1 MWDKK
6 GENLTY
12 RFLRLLTEQS
22 AGKRALIIGD
32 SQGGSNA
39 TGGALASILSNAGY
53 KVVNKSKYGSFTA
66 QAAGQIPDKKFD
78 LVILFTGGH
87 FKSRPA
93 DAIKI
98 AKMFPNT
105 TKFIISGPPPVQR
118 IKDISGSVGK
128 FPYLRNVPKERLETY
143 FVNPQDQRAKS
154 MYQGRERRNN
164 SFKQAASSAG
174 LSYIDPRV
182 VFGVTNPAD
191 FPVVSN
197 SDGIHMYGN
206 VASQMATAI
215 ANAIDQQLK
224 ADPSQ
229 AQKPSR
235 SKMLIDSA
243 KMRSQRC
250 LRNNI
255 LAFGAGMG
263 RYKDMKGRVEA
274 LQQALVDKK
283 LTKNPKNFVD
293 GKFGTKTLMAVLG
306 SQILNDIKPDG
317 CSGPETLA
325 ALGVK
330 EDPSVEK
337 AIATTTAGMEEKEF
351 AKKYNLDPNIL
362 AAFVAM
368 ESGGKGFAPA
378 DPDDPEKG
386 KRMLIRF
393 EPHVFVRLIMKKGI
407 DPNNVPYYVAPPKNN
422 QEAEKL
428 AKEFSVPEAKVKQL
442 VGLPLKR
449 AIRYGVWSLIQRK
462 NSSRKGFRKSGQ
474 GVARLN
480 FREWEGLNNALKIDE
495 DAAYKSISMGTGQV
509 MGFNHRK
516 LGYSTAEDMFN
527 ALNDQSD
534 TGKLKQKEAKLKFIE
549 NSPRL
554 MRAIREKEWEM
565 IGKLYNGSRQYGR
578 KLEKVY
584 NRMVA

>member
-6 GENLTY
+6 GENLTF
-12 RFLRLLTEQS
+12 RFLKLIKEQ
-22 AGKRALIIGD
+22 AIRKRALIIGD
-32 SQGGSNA
+32 SQGASNA

-53 KVVNKSKYGSFTA
+53 KVVNKSKYGSFTS
-66 QAAGQIPDKKFD
+66 QAADQVPDKNFD

-118 IKDISGSVGK
+118 IKDISGSVKK
-128 FPYLRNVPKERLETY
+128 FPYLKKIPKESLETY

-154 MYQGRERRNN
+154 MYRGRERRNN
-164 SFKQAASSAG
+164 AFKQAASSIG
-174 LSYIDPRV
+174 LSYVDPRV

-197 SDGIHMYGN
+197 SDGIHMYGDI
-206 VASQMATAI
+206 ASQVATAI
-215 ANAIDQQLK
+215 AGVIDQQLK
-224 ADPSQ
+224 AAPTQTEKKPTTTKVIQ
-229 AQKPSR
+229 AAKQKAP
-235 SKMLIDSA
+235 
-243 KMRSQRC
+243 RC
-250 LRNNI
+250 LKNNI
-255 LAFGAGMG
+255 LALGAGIG
-263 RYKDMKGRVEA
+263 KYKDLKDRVEV
-274 LQQALVDKK
+274 LQQMLVDKK
-283 LTKNPKNFVD
+283 LTKNPKDFVD
-293 GKFGTKTLMAVLG
+293 GKFGTKTLMAVIG
-306 SQILNDIKPDG
+306 AQILNDLKPDG
-317 CSGPETLA
+317 CAGPETLA
-325 ALGVK
+325 ATGVK
-330 EDPSVEK
+330 EAPSVEK
-337 AIATTTAGMEEKEF
+337 AIASTTAGSQEKEF

-368 ESGGKGFAPA
+368 ESGGKGFAPV
-378 DPDDPEKG
+378 DPNNLEKG

-393 EPHVFVRLIMKKGI
+393 EPHVFVRRIINKGLN
-407 DPNNVPYYVAPPKNN
+407 PNNIPYYIAPPKNN

-449 AIRYGVWSLIQRK
+449 AIRYGVWSSIQRK

-480 FREWEGLNNALKIDE
+480 FREWEGLNNALKIDKE
-495 DAAYKSISMGTGQV
+495 SAYKSISMGTGQV

-516 LGYSTAEDMFN
+516 LGYSTAENMFN

-534 TGKLKQKEAKLKFIE
+534 TGKLKQKEAKLKFIKS
-549 NSPRL
+549 SPRL
-554 MRAIREKEWEM
+554 MKAIRKKEWEM
-565 IGKLYNGSRQYGR
+565 IGKLYNGSRQYGK

-584 NRMVA
+584 NRMVT